1 MCEDPG
7 IKIAN
12 RSHSVHN
19 GAMKLPR
26 QPASGAHAPARPG
39 SAPTVTTLDQLPV
52 HTLATIHQVQV
63 GNHDG
68 GALKRRL
75 MELGFVPGER
85 VQVLRRVLFGR
96 GPLAVRVGTSTF
108 AMRKLES
115 SLIEVVL
122 A

>member
-1 MCEDPG
+1 
-7 IKIAN
+7 
-12 RSHSVHN
+12 
-19 GAMKLPR
+19 MKSQR
-26 QPASGAHAPARPG
+26 QPAPGTAHAAQDSAHPG
-39 SAPTVTTLDQLPV
+39 AEPSVTTLDRLPV
-52 HTLATIHQVQV
+52 RAMATIRQVQTA
-63 GNHDG
+63 GHDG

-85 VQVLRRVLFGR
+85 VQVLRKVFFGH

>member
-1 MCEDPG
+1 MKSQRHPHHSKSPAITLDKLPVRAVATIQG
-7 IKIAN
+7 IKTG
-12 RSHSVHN
+12 H
-19 GAMKLPR
+19 
-26 QPASGAHAPARPG
+26 
-39 SAPTVTTLDQLPV
+39 
-52 HTLATIHQVQV
+52 
-63 GNHDG
+63 HDG

-85 VQVLRRVLFGR
+85 VQVLRRIFFGR

>member
-1 MCEDPG
+1 MKSQRHPH
-7 IKIAN
+7 
-12 RSHSVHN
+12 HSTS
-19 GAMKLPR
+19 
-26 QPASGAHAPARPG
+26 PA
-39 SAPTVTTLDQLPV
+39 TTLDKLPV
-52 HTLATIHQVQV
+52 RAVATIKDIKV
-63 GNHDG
+63 GHHDG

-85 VQVLRRVLFGR
+85 VQVLRRIFFGR

>member
-1 MCEDPG
+1 MPHT
-7 IKIAN
+7 
-12 RSHSVHN
+12 RRH
-19 GAMKLPR
+19 
-26 QPASGAHAPARPG
+26 PAPHPDKPAI
-39 SAPTVTTLDQLPV
+39 TLDKLPV
-52 HTLATIHQVQV
+52 HTVATIQEVQA
-63 GNHDG
+63 GHHHDG

-85 VQVLRRVLFGR
+85 VQVLRRVFAGR

-115 SLIEVVL
+115 SLIEVVP

>member
-1 MCEDPG
+1 
-7 IKIAN
+7 
-12 RSHSVHN
+12 
-19 GAMKLPR
+19 MKSPR
-26 QPASGAHAPARPG
+26 QPHPTAPRAAQHGVHADTTPA
-39 SAPTVTTLDQLPV
+39 VTTLDKLPV
-52 HTLATIHQVQV
+52 RAMATIREVQTA
-63 GNHDG
+63 GHDG

-85 VQVLRRVLFGR
+85 VQVLRRVFFGH

>member
-1 MCEDPG
+1 MTSAHHPSPHRDTAA
-7 IKIAN
+7 ITLD
-12 RSHSVHN
+12 
-19 GAMKLPR
+19 KLPVR
-26 QPASGAHAPARPG
+26 A
-39 SAPTVTTLDQLPV
+39 V
-52 HTLATIHQVQV
+52 ATIREIKTHHQ
-63 GNHDG
+63 DG

-85 VQVLRRVLFGR
+85 VQVLRRIFFGR

>member
-1 MCEDPG
+1 M
-7 IKIAN
+7 KSTHAAH
-12 RSHSVHN
+12 RSPS
-19 GAMKLPR
+19 ASITLDKLPVR
-26 QPASGAHAPARPG
+26 A
-39 SAPTVTTLDQLPV
+39 V
-52 HTLATIHQVQV
+52 ATIQDIRHH
-63 GNHDG
+63 HDG

-85 VQVLRRVLFGR
+85 VQVLRRVFFGR

>member
-1 MCEDPG
+1 MT
-7 IKIAN
+7 
-12 RSHSVHN
+12 S
-19 GAMKLPR
+19 PR
-26 QPASGAHAPARPG
+26 QPHPTAPRAAHHGVHADTTPA
-39 SAPTVTTLDQLPV
+39 VTTLDKLPV
-52 HTLATIHQVQV
+52 RAMATIREVQTA
-63 GNHDG
+63 GHDG

-85 VQVLRRVLFGR
+85 VQVLRRVFFGH

-115 SLIEVVL
+115 SQIEVVL

>member
-1 MCEDPG
+1 M
-7 IKIAN
+7 KSTHAAH
-12 RSHSVHN
+12 HSQ
-19 GAMKLPR
+19 LP
-26 QPASGAHAPARPG
+26 S
-39 SAPTVTTLDQLPV
+39 TTLDKLPV
-52 HTLATIHQVQV
+52 RAVATIQGIKAHH
-63 GNHDG
+63 HDG

-85 VQVLRRVLFGR
+85 VQVLRRVFFGR